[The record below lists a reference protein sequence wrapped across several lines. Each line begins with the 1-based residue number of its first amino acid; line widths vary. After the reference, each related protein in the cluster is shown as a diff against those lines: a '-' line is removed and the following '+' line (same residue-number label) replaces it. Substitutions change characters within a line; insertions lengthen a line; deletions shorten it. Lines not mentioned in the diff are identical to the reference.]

1 VTGPSLFQDDNSSD
15 PANAVA
21 FVKVVVERGI
31 ESRGGQEGLTYSCP
45 TADLVPEVGE
55 RVTVPL
61 GRSGKPT
68 GGMVIE
74 VGGTEILQGLAPSKI
89 KPLLARSHAKIPAD
103 LIGLARWMGGYY
115 VCPLGMVLST
125 LLPAAVKHAT
135 GAKEVEFVKLSATGL
150 AVKSG
155 DDVTPKL
162 GRAAKTT
169 WEKLSTADAA
179 MFAMPIKS
187 LLGALDLKTPK
198 GLKDLAQIGLIE
210 IRTQDTVSAA
220 AIRVGTLDNS
230 TAPEPT
236 PQQRIVIEGIGHVI
250 RKFGVHLIRGITGA
264 GKTEVYLRLIERVL
278 IEGCGAI
285 VLVPEISLTPQTA
298 TRFIGRFGT
307 SAVAVLHSGLTAAQ
321 RHREWARVASGAARV
336 VVGARSAVFAPMSN
350 PGLIVI
356 DEEHDGSYKQDQL
369 PRYNARDVAIKRAH
383 GLNIP
388 VVLGSATPSLESW
401 HNATSGKFSLWELTQ
416 RAGGGKLPRVDVVDM
431 REERRKRALDPD
443 SPAGGMHQLGPT
455 LERAIDDTLRSG
467 GQSVLFINRRGFAH
481 HVMCPDPKCGFVLS
495 CDLCDANLVLHKGR
509 DLPVG
514 QLVKCHHCQGER
526 LLPAHCPTC
535 RKKLNLFG
543 GGTQRVEDEICRK
556 FAVYGIREGD
566 TLLRLDSDAMRS
578 ANDYFDA
585 LERFG
590 RGQARILLGTQMIA
604 KGLDFPGVKLVGVID
619 ADTALNV
626 ADFRA
631 EERTFQL
638 LSQVSGRAGR
648 ADDSGR
654 VIIQTNNPE
663 LNAVQCAAS
672 HDYVTFA
679 QSELEVRRQA
689 QLPPITR
696 MARIVS
702 RDERFDDAES
712 AAKVIADFLRQT
724 APDLIVRGPAPCVI
738 SRIAG
743 QFRFETTIIGP
754 GAGRIQS
761 VLAQARASGLV
772 KSDANTAVDIDPTVL
787 L

>member
-1 VTGPSLFQDDNSSD
+1 MTGPSLFQDDNSSD
-15 PANAVA
+15 SSSAAA

-31 ESRGGQEGLTYSCP
+31 ESRGGKEGLTYACP
-45 TADLVPEVGE
+45 TAELIPEVGE

-61 GRSGKPT
+61 GRAGKPT

-74 VGGTEILQGLAPSKI
+74 VGGPEILGELSPSKL
-89 KPLLARSHAKIPAD
+89 KPILARSNAKIPAD
-103 LIGLARWMGGYY
+103 LIGLAKWMAGYY

-135 GAKEVEFVKLSATGL
+135 GAKEIEFVKLTTRGL

-155 DDVTPKL
+155 TEATPKL
-162 GRAAKTT
+162 GRAAKAT
-169 WEKLSTADAA
+169 WEKLSSAEPAI
-179 MFAMPIKS
+179 FAMPIKA

-198 GLKDLAQIGLIE
+198 GLKDLAQVGLIE
-210 IRTQDTVSAA
+210 IRTQDTVAAA
-220 AIRVGTLDNS
+220 AIRVGTLDTS
-230 TAPEPT
+230 GAPEPT
-236 PQQRIVIEGIGHVI
+236 AQQRIVIDGIGAAI
-250 RKFGVHLIRGITGA
+250 QKFGVHLIRGVTGA

-278 IEGCGAI
+278 ADGRGAI

-298 TRFIGRFGT
+298 TRFISRFGT
-307 SAVAVLHSGLTAAQ
+307 GTVAVLHSGLTAAQ

-350 PGLIVI
+350 LGLIVI

-369 PRYNARDVAIKRAH
+369 PRYSARDVAIKRAH

-416 RAGGGKLPRVDVVDM
+416 RAGGGALPRVDVVDM
-431 REERRKRALDPD
+431 RDERRKRALDPD
-443 SPAGGMHQLGPT
+443 SLPGGMHQLGPT
-455 LERAIDDTLRSG
+455 LERAIDDTLKNG
-467 GQSVLFINRRGFAH
+467 GQAVLFINRRGFAH

-566 TLLRLDSDAMRS
+566 TLLRLDSDTMRS

-619 ADTALNV
+619 ADTSLSV

-638 LSQVSGRAGR
+638 LSQVAGRAGR

-663 LNAVQCAAS
+663 LNAVQCAAR
-672 HDYVTFA
+672 HDYVSFA
-679 QSELEVRRQA
+679 QAELEVRMQA

-712 AAKVIADFLRQT
+712 AAKVIADFLRQSAT
-724 APDLIVRGPAPCVI
+724 DLIVRGPAPCVI

-754 GAGRIQS
+754 GAGRIQGA
-761 VLAQARASGLV
+761 LAQARAAGLV
-772 KSDANTAVDIDPTVL
+772 KSDATTAVDIDPTVL